1 MDLVVVLVIVLVGL
15 VWALQR
21 EIRAHHELKVS
32 IPDLQRRARQHAVR
46 TSDGT
51 RLGQLAEQMV
61 PFLPQFRYDP
71 QDAHFLG
78 KPIDF
83 VVFDGLCDGGIKQ
96 VVFVEVKSGKKKSLD
111 SRQQSIQECID
122 EGRVS
127 FEVLRVTNSEAREH
141 LSQA

>member
-1 MDLVVVLVIVLVGL
+1 
-15 VWALQR
+15 
-21 EIRAHHELKVS
+21 
-32 IPDLQRRARQHAVR
+32 
-46 TSDGT
+46 
-51 RLGQLAEQMV
+51 
-61 PFLPQFRYDP
+61 YDP

-127 FEVLRVTNSEAREH
+127 FEVLRVSEAVPGR
-141 LSQA
+141 SA